1 MQIICPECKFAREV
15 DESKIPPRSQVATCP
30 KCQTKFK
37 FREIPEQEF
46 VIEEPEAP
54 APKPIVTSQEQAKS
68 PEPETSERT
77 FPDLPTPGEKPKED
91 LWKQLD
97 AMAPPEPKATPQHNS
112 DTSNEPT
119 STEPYTHQN
128 GPEPVDGWNGEFNA
142 DFPEPLDEPKIIYPS
157 GQTPQTDEQQPVDGW
172 NGEFSE
178 DFPDPMQTESDENET
193 PEASME
199 VPPPFEQLDRYGFFG
214 GLFMT
219 IKLALFSP
227 RLFFSVMPVGGG
239 LSKPLT
245 FAILVA
251 MIQALAQFAWGVAG
265 LTPSI
270 DITSNGLEVVA
281 YNTTN
286 GLFELLV
293 TPAFAAM
300 SIYFIT
306 GFYHLILKLFRAG
319 NKGFEG
325 SFRAVAYAYAPMI
338 TGIIPLVT
346 LEVVSVWMLLNAIWG
361 LVLTAIGLKYIHKIS
376 YFIIIPV
383 ILMPLLIGMILAVIG
398 MQGQMPTM

>member
-37 FREIPEQEF
+37 FREIPEMDF

-54 APKPIVTSQEQAKS
+54 AQESTVTAQQPTHVSET
-68 PEPETSERT
+68 EPPERT
-77 FPDLPTPGEKPKED
+77 FPDLPAPGENPKED
-91 LWKQLD
+91 LWKRLD
-97 AMAPPEPKATPQHNS
+97 AMAPPTQKPAAGAT
-112 DTSNEPT
+112 
-119 STEPYTHQN
+119 TESAPVDPPAHQN
-128 GPEPVDGWNGEFNA
+128 GTEPIEGWNGEFNA
-142 DFPEPLDEPKIIYPS
+142 DFPEPLEKPKIIYPS
-157 GQTPQTDEQQPVDGW
+157 GQAPKDDEKQPVDGW
-172 NGEFSE
+172 TGEFNE
-178 DFPDPMQTESDENET
+178 DFPDPMQADSHQSDESEH
-193 PEASME
+193 SME
-199 VPPPFEQLDRYGFFG
+199 VPPPFEQLDRYGFFS

-270 DITSNGLEVVA
+270 DITSNGFEVVA

-306 GFYHLILKLFRAG
+306 GFYHLILKLFRADT
-319 NKGFEG
+319 KGFEG

-346 LEVVSVWMLLNAIWG
+346 LEVVGVWMLLNAIWG

-376 YFIIIPV
+376 YIIIIPV
-383 ILMPLLIGMILAVIG
+383 LLMPLLVGMIFAVVS

>member
-54 APKPIVTSQEQAKS
+54 TTAPVTSLQEPNISQKT
-68 PEPETSERT
+68 ETSEQT
-77 FPDLPTPGEKPKED
+77 FPDLPAPGEKPKED

-97 AMAPPEPKATPQHNS
+97 AMAPPEPKATSENGS
-112 DTSNEPT
+112 DTSNKPP
-119 STEPYTHQN
+119 SAEPYAHPNET
-128 GPEPVDGWNGEFNA
+128 EPVDGWNGEFNA

-157 GQTPQTDEQQPVDGW
+157 GQTPQSDEQQPVDGW
-172 NGEFSE
+172 NGQFSE
-178 DFPDPMQTESDENET
+178 DFPDPMQAESDEDET
-193 PEASME
+193 SESSME

-319 NKGFEG
+319 SKGFEG

-376 YFIIIPV
+376 YVIIIPV